1 MYNTPNYQPP
11 SYMRFLLLVS
21 LMITIAVGRA
31 ESPSLHELKAID
43 ITTNCPIP
51 YHTLRLHPHNK
62 VILANEDGSVFID
75 TTQISSSDSLSIS
88 CLGYSPKTI
97 LIDSI
102 KSINIPTIITL
113 SPKIYQLQEVLVV
126 PQLHFKEKTIG
137 KKHSSGLAN
146 IPFQERKGS
155 HIGFIVTNEKKQTWL
170 KEVGFF
176 INEHPNKLQAMN
188 FRVTIY
194 EFDKIS
200 GHQSS
205 EFRPIIGSDFIIHYD
220 ETLISNNKFCF
231 QLNNPILLPTH
242 ALIGLEFLDDMNGQI
257 IPFRNNIFGKSIWSK
272 SINSD
277 FWVKLPIATPFF
289 LKFLEQ

>member
-1 MYNTPNYQPP
+1 M
-11 SYMRFLLLVS
+11 
-21 LMITIAVGRA
+21 
-31 ESPSLHELKAID
+31 
-43 ITTNCPIP
+43 
-51 YHTLRLHPHNK
+51 
-62 VILANEDGSVFID
+62 
-75 TTQISSSDSLSIS
+75 
-88 CLGYSPKTI
+88 
-97 LIDSI
+97 
-102 KSINIPTIITL
+102 
-113 SPKIYQLQEVLVV
+113 
-126 PQLHFKEKTIG
+126 
-137 KKHSSGLAN
+137 
-146 IPFQERKGS
+146 
-155 HIGFIVTNEKKQTWL
+155 TNEKKQRWL

-176 INEHPNKLQAMN
+176 INEHPNKLKAMN

-242 ALIGLEFLDDMNGQI
+242 SLIGIEFLDDMNGQI
-257 IPFRNNIFGKSIWSK
+257 IPFRSNIFGKSIWSK
-272 SINSD
+272 SINYD